1 MPTPW
6 TDSLFLCPQD
16 GSSGSHEVAMPC
28 ASRRRAGVCPLT
40 PSVARRTGVI
50 RTPRFPGDHVRQQW
64 GRLDATAVHSPGQ
77 LAAPGCGQVPALG
90 QPGPP
95 RPALGPLHPLSNLL
109 PEPTHLPSPS
119 PVAVW
124 PTQLIRGG
132 RVWPSAILW
141 QVAGSSA
148 SAGAKWTETGFPQA
162 ASSSQWRGFGVG
174 EQAAPWPP
182 AWRWA
187 AGSAWPLAPRCTALR
202 PERWPAALGACTPL
216 LRAEGLRAPAEGVQ
230 QGQCL
235 PAAPQLFLDVLPGSF
250 LRSRGRERFPPA
262 TEVRALSSLC
272 TSFLP

>member
-1 MPTPW
+1 MT
-6 TDSLFLCPQD
+6 TS
-16 GSSGSHEVAMPC
+16 GSSGAGWTPQWFTAQGSWLRLGAGRFRPL
-28 ASRRRAGVCPLT
+28 ASQGHLDLPWD
-40 PSVARRTGVI
+40 PST
-50 RTPRFPGDHVRQQW
+50 
-64 GRLDATAVHSPGQ
+64 
-77 LAAPGCGQVPALG
+77 
-90 QPGPP
+90 
-95 RPALGPLHPLSNLL
+95 
-109 PEPTHLPSPS
+109 PS
-119 PVAVW
+119 PVPCLSP
-124 PTQLIRGG
+124 PTSRLPPQWLSGPPSSSLVDACGPLPFSG
-132 RVWPSAILW
+132 RSLGHRHLQGPSG
-141 QVAGSSA
+141 Q
-148 SAGAKWTETGFPQA
+148 KGFPQA
-162 ASSSQWRGFGVG
+162 ASSSQWHGFGVG